1 MAKNGKEP
9 MGNEGI
15 WDQVVSRSLQ
25 NAKNTSTSASVTH
38 AGLAISVKP
47 DRIYKPAVERELG
60 KIDQNLRQTFRDAI
74 QGLVKWPLF
83 VGGAPG
89 MGKSCATLCLADHVP
104 GAFWTPWEAF
114 WKFISDVNF
123 GRAQS
128 EIPGRLVDEGLGTY
142 RTLSVTVNWTYKRW
156 WAHFYHLPL
165 AIIDDV
171 GLRASANDTQY
182 EALKQALDA
191 RERKPLIVTSNLDL
205 GALGK
210 TFDARVLDRLSCG
223 TIVLLN
229 GKSRR

>member
-1 MAKNGKEP
+1 MAKNDKEP
-9 MGNEGI
+9 LDSAAI
-15 WDQVVSRSLQ
+15 WDKAVSESL
-25 NAKNTSTSASVTH
+25 ARLKNTSKSASETH
-38 AGLAISVKP
+38 AKVALSSKP
-47 DRIYKPAVERELG
+47 DRIYKLAVDRNPG
-60 KIDQNLRQTFRDAI
+60 QIDPKLRQTFRDAA

-83 VGGAPG
+83 VGGEPG
-89 MGKSCATLCLADHVP
+89 QGKSCATLCLADYVP
-104 GAFWTPWEAF
+104 GAFWTPWEAY

-123 GRAQS
+123 GRARS
-128 EIPGRLVDEGLGTY
+128 EIPGRLVEEGLGSY
-142 RTLSVTVNWTYKRW
+142 RELSVTVNWTYRRW

-191 RERKPLIVTSNLDL
+191 RVHQPLIVTSNLDL
-205 GALGK
+205 NTLGK

-223 TIVLLN
+223 TIVILK